1 MGLFGDERRALW
13 VLEHEKKSFDLCG
26 GCAWTYAAD
35 KTLIP
40 NKGSTG
46 DTFWPANLL

>member
-1 MGLFGDERRALW
+1 MTPKCHCGRRALW

-40 NKGSTG
+40 IEAAKK
-46 DTFWPANLL
+46 